1 MTWKNREGEAD
12 MITKEAYQLN
22 QVIRDS
28 EEYQKYLQAKDKVK
42 ENIELYQAMNSFRRR
57 NFELQSY
64 DDGINRYEEIHN
76 LSLEYE
82 KVLREPSVNQFLVA
96 EQILSRKL
104 AEVYEVI
111 AEGLELDYDYM
122 E

>member
-1 MTWKNREGEAD
+1 

-22 QVIRDS
+22 QMIKDS
-28 EEYQKYLQAKDKVK
+28 EEYRQYLQAKAKVK
-42 ENIELYQAMNSFRRR
+42 ENVELYQAMNAFRRR

-64 DDGINRYEEIHN
+64 DDGINRYEEIHK

-82 KVLREPSVNQFLVA
+82 KVLREPLVNDFLIA
-96 EQILSRKL
+96 EQIFSRKL
-104 AEVYEVI
+104 DQVYEMI

>member
-1 MTWKNREGEAD
+1 MKKRIFQSMCLLAILAIAMT
-12 MITKEAYQLN
+12 TL
-22 QVIRDS
+22 
-28 EEYQKYLQAKDKVK
+28 LQGVFFTG
-42 ENIELYQAMNSFRRR
+42 ELYQAMNAFRRR

-64 DDGINRYEEIHN
+64 DDGINRYEEIHK

-82 KVLREPSVNQFLVA
+82 KVLREPLVNDFLIA
-96 EQILSRKL
+96 EQIFSRKL
-104 AEVYEVI
+104 AQVYEMI

>member
-1 MTWKNREGEAD
+1 

-22 QVIRDS
+22 QVIKNS

-42 ENIELYQAMNSFRRR
+42 KNIELYQAMNSFRRR

-82 KVLREPSVNQFLVA
+82 KVLRDPSVNEFLVA

-104 AEVYEVI
+104 VEVYEMI

>member
-1 MTWKNREGEAD
+1 

-22 QVIRDS
+22 QMIKDS
-28 EEYQKYLQAKDKVK
+28 EEYRQYLQAKAKVK
-42 ENIELYQAMNSFRRR
+42 ENVELYQAMNAFRRR

-64 DDGINRYEEIHN
+64 DDGINRYEEIHK

-82 KVLREPSVNQFLVA
+82 KVLREPLVNDFLIA
-96 EQILSRKL
+96 EQIFSRKL
-104 AEVYEVI
+104 AQVYEVI

>member
-1 MTWKNREGEAD
+1 

>member
-1 MTWKNREGEAD
+1 
-12 MITKEAYQLN
+12 MITKEAYQLY
-22 QVIRDS
+22 QMIKDS
-28 EEYQKYLQAKDKVK
+28 EEYRQYLQAKAKVK
-42 ENIELYQAMNSFRRR
+42 ENVELYQAMNAFRRR

-64 DDGINRYEEIHN
+64 DDGINRYEEIHK

-82 KVLREPSVNQFLVA
+82 KVLREPLVNDFLIA
-96 EQILSRKL
+96 EQIFSRKL
-104 AEVYEVI
+104 AQVYEVI

>member
-1 MTWKNREGEAD
+1 

-22 QVIRDS
+22 QMIKDS
-28 EEYQKYLQAKDKVK
+28 EEYRQYLQAKAKVK
-42 ENIELYQAMNSFRRR
+42 ENVELYQAMNAFRRR

-64 DDGINRYEEIHN
+64 DDGINRYEEIHK

-82 KVLREPSVNQFLVA
+82 KVLREPLVNDFLIA
-96 EQILSRKL
+96 EQIFSRKL
-104 AEVYEVI
+104 AQVYEVL